1 MRCFFSTFVT
11 HYIYMPTT
19 KIYKLSQVM
28 PATGKYDSVKKRKAE
43 SCDKVNF
50 PLLQRCEQAWENLRQ
65 ARETAER
72 TRRYC
77 NGDQWGDL
85 ITYKNQQMTE
95 RDYIQRIKGQVPL
108 TNNIMSSILLSIVG
122 VRGKQETEPVC
133 FARTRDSQ
141 ALSDM
146 MSATLQ
152 TNWQTTR
159 QENLHAHQFR
169 DFLTDGFVMSREAY
183 RASNGK
189 ADELDAWTDSVPLNY
204 AFFEAGSDPRHNDLD
219 LIGMLHDIS
228 PEDLFFQFARP
239 EYGMTIDKLC
249 EIFSIN
255 HNEQTGGI
263 YLNDRNKIENVSFFC
278 PSESRKVRVIEV
290 WTKEVK
296 SRYQCFD
303 PLAESA
309 GSAYYRCEI
318 DDKKTIAENKA
329 TNASRKKLYES
340 YNIPEEERAYITMTP
355 ITDVYW
361 YYTFMAPDG
370 TILCEGETPYDNKD
384 HPFTLKL
391 YPYSNGEIHPFMTQ
405 VIPQQRYINR
415 LVMTQDMAAK
425 AAAKGH
431 TIVPISTVPDGDLAA
446 FAENMTSFDGITF
459 YELDP
464 RNPNARPDVL
474 TSNVQ
479 GIGTNEMLQLQI
491 NLIRDISNVSG
502 ALQGKTPSAG
512 TSASRYALEAQ
523 NATTSLYAVLKDF
536 SIFSE
541 CVAEKKLEVIKQY
554 YEQGRLVFDKGNDG
568 LIEYD
573 ALAAEDVKFRVSIRE
588 AAATAAY
595 AQEVN
600 ESLNAL
606 LDRGAITIEEYLTN
620 VKLPFA
626 DKLLQTVQARIAR
639 EQEMQQLAQQTMQN
653 GQVPGANQETVAQV
667 EKALG
672 RPN

>member
-1 MRCFFSTFVT
+1 MKN
-11 HYIYMPTT
+11 
-19 KIYKLSQVM
+19 KIFKLSQVLPKPEM
-28 PATGKYDSVKKRKAE
+28 YDSVKHRKRNNPCKTN
-43 SCDKVNF
+43 SV
-50 PLLQRCEQAWENLRQ
+50 LLQRCEQAWENLRQ
-65 ARETAER
+65 AREVAER

-77 NGDQWGDL
+77 NGDQWGD
-85 ITYKNQQMTE
+85 TVNYKGRQMTE
-95 RDYIQRIKGQVPL
+95 REYIQKIKGQVPL
-108 TNNIMSSILLSIVG
+108 TNNIMSSIILSIVG

-159 QENLHAHQFR
+159 QEDLLTHQFR
-169 DFLTDGFVMSREAY
+169 EFLTDGFAMSRESY
-183 RASNGK
+183 RNANGK
-189 ADELDAWTDSVPLNY
+189 SDDYDAWTDAVPINY
-204 AFFEAGSDPRHNDLD
+204 AFFEAGSDPRHQDID

-228 PEDLFFQFARP
+228 PEELYAKFARP
-239 EYGMTIDKLC
+239 EFGMTIKKLN
-249 EIFSIN
+249 EIYAMQDEDTFSGLYI
-255 HNEQTGGI
+255 
-263 YLNDRNKIENVSFFC
+263 NDRQKVENVSFHT
-278 PSESRKVRVIEV
+278 PSEARKVRVIEV
-290 WTKEVK
+290 WTKEAK
-296 SRYQCFD
+296 TRYQCYD
-303 PLAESA
+303 PIADSA
-309 GSAYYRCEI
+309 GNAYYRCEL
-318 DDKKTIAENKA
+318 DDKAIIAENQKE
-329 TNASRKKLYES
+329 NAKRKSMYEMAGV
-340 YNIPEEERAYITMTP
+340 EEKERAYITMTP

-361 YYTFMAPDG
+361 YYTFMSPDG

-405 VIPQQRYINR
+405 IIPQQRYINR

-479 GIGTNEMLQLQI
+479 GIGTNEMLQMQI

-512 TSASRYALEAQ
+512 TSASRYALESQ
-523 NATTSLYAVLKDF
+523 NATTSIYPLLKDF
-536 SIFSE
+536 SVFSE
-541 CVAEKKLEVIKQY
+541 AVAEKKLEIIKQF

-573 ALAAEDVKFRVSIRE
+573 ALAAEDVKFRVSVRE
-588 AAATAAY
+588 AAATAAF
-595 AQEVN
+595 AQEAN

-606 LDRGAITIEEYLTN
+606 LDRGAITIEEWLQN
-620 VKLPFA
+620 IKLPFA
-626 DKLLQTVQARIAR
+626 DKLLQTVQARIAK
-639 EQEMQQLAQQTMQN
+639 EQEMQALAQQAMQN
-653 GQVPGANQETVAQV
+653 GQVPGANQEAVRQAEQ
-667 EKALG
+667 ALG
-672 RPN
+672 RPQ